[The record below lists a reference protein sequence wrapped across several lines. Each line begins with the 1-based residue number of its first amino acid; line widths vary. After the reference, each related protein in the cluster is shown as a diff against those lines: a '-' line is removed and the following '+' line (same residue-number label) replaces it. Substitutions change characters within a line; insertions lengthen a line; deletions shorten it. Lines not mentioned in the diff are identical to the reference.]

1 MFRHTYCAALLQ
13 TLDQGAP
20 VSVYTVAREMGH
32 GGESMVRRVYGH
44 LGQVRDRADVVEY
57 RVEQFAAKLG
67 DRLRG
72 LDVTTYVTT
81 GVDSQPDRVSDVA
94 VTPRA

>member
-1 MFRHTYCAALLQ
+1 M
-13 TLDQGAP
+13 
-20 VSVYTVAREMGH
+20 SVYTVAREMGH
-32 GGESMVRRVYGH
+32 GGESMVRRVYGQ